1 MRIGRADLRC
11 PKFQEMPSSVTVG
24 WGLPASPTSGQHE
37 LPADAFLVTLVS
49 GPRCLS
55 QAQDWPSGL
64 GLSQPRLRTFSD
76 WFGRLPPCP
85 HSIVDWPSLER
96 GWQLGILHWPW
107 QGAHCPPALMLA
119 QWPSHRIHGR
129 AIPVPRSPRLLSARQ
144 PGDAPGARAS
154 GGHGGALGPE
164 PHASPLSRSIPSP
177 GIRAWPRRVRF
188 DPSGLPTWALVA
200 PVSVHED
207 SARVS
212 SFLAPGL
219 PANVSSLLS
228 GELLW
233 WCLHGR
239 PAADPRLLPLSAFA
253 PQGWGCCFDISFT
266 ALQVLSHFWALW
278 FLRGNL
284 SSDLV
289 FERKRSLAR
298 SLCCRGLWGQF

>member
-1 MRIGRADLRC
+1 MRICRADLRC

-107 QGAHCPPALMLA
+107 QGAHCPPALTLA
-119 QWPSHRIHGR
+119 QWPSHRIHGQ

-154 GGHGGALGPE
+154 GGHGVALCPDPHVSSQPGSQAMLRELGRLEGMGSPCVLSPAHHLCPAASPAPASALG
-164 PHASPLSRSIPSP
+164 HVACALIHLASRLGPW
-177 GIRAWPRRVRF
+177 WPRSVFMRTVPERLPSWPPGFPRTSLPFCRESFCGGACTAGLLWIPAFSLRPPSLRRVGDAAPTFLSLRYRF
-188 DPSGLPTWALVA
+188 CPTSGLCG
-200 PVSVHED
+200 
-207 SARVS
+207 
-212 SFLAPGL
+212 F
-219 PANVSSLLS
+219 
-228 GELLW
+228 
-233 WCLHGR
+233 
-239 PAADPRLLPLSAFA
+239 
-253 PQGWGCCFDISFT
+253 
-266 ALQVLSHFWALW
+266 
-278 FLRGNL
+278 
-284 SSDLV
+284 
-289 FERKRSLAR
+289 
-298 SLCCRGLWGQF
+298 